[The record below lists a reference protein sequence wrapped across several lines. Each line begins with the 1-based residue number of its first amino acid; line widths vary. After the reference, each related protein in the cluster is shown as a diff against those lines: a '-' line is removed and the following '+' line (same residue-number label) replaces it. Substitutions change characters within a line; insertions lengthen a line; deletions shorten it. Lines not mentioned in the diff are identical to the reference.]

1 MFPALVNC
9 TTIDWF
15 SEWPNDALKE
25 VAMKYLNDADLGP
38 LTSPVCSLHHLFN
51 FLNLVSLFLLYI
63 FVSQYPLDHGYM
75 CINAPVEHTSSRED
89 EIRDEER
96 VLRHACKLP

>member
-25 VAMKYLNDADLGP
+25 VAMKYLQDVDLGL
-38 LTSPVCSLHHLFN
+38 LTSVVSI
-51 FLNLVSLFLLYI
+51 LNLSLAEISIKCIARLLTLA
-63 FVSQYPLDHGYM
+63 FRFT
-75 CINAPVEHTSSRED
+75 C
-89 EIRDEER
+89 
-96 VLRHACKLP
+96 